1 MPKEEP
7 QEKKREPET
16 QRLKIDGDWET
27 AVAKAL
33 KTPKPTGA
41 KTS

>member
-1 MPKEEP
+1 MPKEKP
-7 QEKKREPET
+7 QEKKREPKAG
-16 QRLKIDGDWET
+16 RLKIEGDWET

-33 KTPKPTGA
+33 KKPKPTGA